1 MPRGQHYARKK
12 PRRWLSNLLL
22 VIFSLIFVG
31 SAGYLFYEVVWIPT
45 QNDKV
50 TDDYRDLYNDTSSV
64 ESTPSKVPTVFE
76 NVLDKFQPLLNKN
89 ADTAGWLKIADT
101 SLDNPV
107 FYRPDDVQYYLK
119 RTPDGEYNKLGSLFL
134 GYGCSLNPQSKV
146 LVMYGHNMEDNDELF
161 GQLTKF
167 KKLQFLQEHRTFS
180 FDTIY
185 REGTWK
191 IIAVTR
197 ASTNDNDKHL
207 YPYWNTEYANEAA
220 FDDFLKETRLRSVYQ
235 IEDDATYDDDFLVM
249 STCDYIFWG
258 DRLVIVARRLRDGE
272 TVESVQDDAIVVN
285 KFVKYSDNY
294 YETVGGSCPDEAT
307 LEENYQNFYGK

>member
-1 MPRGQHYARKK
+1 MPQEKQKK
-12 PRRWLSNLLL
+12 NKRITNLLL
-22 VIFSLIFVG
+22 VFFALIFVG
-31 SAGYLFYEVVWIPT
+31 SAGFLLWETVFVPM
-45 QNDKV
+45 QNDKA
-50 TDDYRDLYNDTSSV
+50 TDEYRDLYNSAPESSPT
-64 ESTPSKVPTVFE
+64 ESKPILFE
-76 NVLDKFQPLLNKN
+76 NVLDKFQPLLNIN
-89 ADTAGWLKIADT
+89 PDTAGWLTIGDT

-134 GYGCSLNPQSKV
+134 GYGTSLNPQSKV

-167 KKLQFLQEHRTFS
+167 KKLNFMKEHRTFT

-191 IIAVTR
+191 IISVVR

-207 YPYWNTEYANEAA
+207 YPYWNTEYSSQEE
-220 FDDFLKETRLRSVYQ
+220 FDAFLKETRLRSIYQ
-235 IEDDATYDDDFLVM
+235 IEDDATYADDFLVM
-249 STCDYIFWG
+249 STCDYVFWG

-272 TVESVQDDAIVVN
+272 TAESVQDDEIVVN
-285 KFVKYSDNY
+285 SQVKYSDNY
-294 YETVGGSCPDEAT
+294 YEIVGGSCPDQDT
-307 LEENYQNFYGK
+307 LEENYRNFYEN